1 MLVGEGVEPSLSCI
15 LLPQRQAPQTPRHEE
30 EEELKKATSKRLRFE
45 KFEPTSPLSPP
56 LGPELNGG
64 ELLRS
69 PTPYPKELRK
79 LANSARNF
87 NKQQQQR
94 ESYKSYD
101 NVDLEANV
109 QVN

>member
-1 MLVGEGVEPSLSCI
+1 MLVGEGVEPTLSCI
-15 LLPQRQAPQTPRHEE
+15 LLPQRQAPQSPRHE

-45 KFEPTSPLSPP
+45 KFEAASPLLP
-56 LGPELNGG
+56 GPELNGG

-109 QVN
+109 QVDS